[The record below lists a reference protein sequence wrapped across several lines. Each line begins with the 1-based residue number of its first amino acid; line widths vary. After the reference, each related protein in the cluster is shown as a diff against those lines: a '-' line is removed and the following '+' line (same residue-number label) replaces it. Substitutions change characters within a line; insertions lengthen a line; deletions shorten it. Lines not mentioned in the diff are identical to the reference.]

1 MKSIPCSFR
10 NLRLGLLALV
20 LGIPFFSTA
29 QATVDDA
36 LSFAFEGANPYVRRG
51 FTFRED
57 AWGGDLGVGEKK
69 AVRAQL
75 FAGNEYWFIT
85 GTDERNALVTV
96 HIYNAE
102 GKLVS
107 RDSWSR
113 GRSSGA
119 FITPDKTGAYWA
131 IVTVERSPQERTAW
145 ALVYGFR

>member
-1 MKSIPCSFR
+1 MKSFSRLFCS
-10 NLRLGLLALV
+10 LGLGALAITWLS
-20 LGIPFFSTA
+20 FSSSEA
-29 QATVDDA
+29 RATVDDA
-36 LSFAFEGANPYVRRG
+36 LSFAYEGANPDSRRG

-57 AWGGDLGVGEKK
+57 AWGGDMAVGEKK

-75 FAGNEYWFIT
+75 FAGNEYWFVT
-85 GTDERNALVTV
+85 GTDDRGALVTV

-107 RDSWSR
+107 KDSWSR

-119 FITPDKTGAYWA
+119 FVAPRQTGAYWA
-131 IVTVERSPQERTAW
+131 IVTIERSPLERTAW